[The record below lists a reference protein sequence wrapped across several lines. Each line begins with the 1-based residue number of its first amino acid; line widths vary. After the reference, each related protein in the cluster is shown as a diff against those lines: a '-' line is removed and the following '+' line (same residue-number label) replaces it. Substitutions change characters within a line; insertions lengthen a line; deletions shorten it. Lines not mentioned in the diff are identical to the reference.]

1 MYISLNWIKDFVDL
15 DGLKVEDIVKDIAMG
30 IKKCKYK
37 IIEDREMAIIKAVI
51 NMQNND
57 TLVILGKGAEKYQ
70 KINGKLV
77 EYSDIEV
84 VEKLV
89 N

>member
-1 MYISLNWIKDFVDL
+1 MID
-15 DGLKVEDIVKDIAMG
+15 

-37 IIEDREMAIIKAVI
+37 IIEDRKSAIIKAII
-51 NMQNND
+51 NMQSNE

-77 EYSDIEV
+77 DYSDIEV
-84 VEKLV
+84 VENLI